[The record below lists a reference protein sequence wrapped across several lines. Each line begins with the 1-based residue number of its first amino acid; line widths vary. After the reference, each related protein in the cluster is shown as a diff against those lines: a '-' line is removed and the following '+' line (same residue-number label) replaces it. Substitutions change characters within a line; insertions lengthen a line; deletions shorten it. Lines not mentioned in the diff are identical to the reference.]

1 LKEYR
6 GDMATQVNA
15 TRMELLNLK
24 KRLNIA
30 KRGHKLLKQK
40 QDELLRILQK
50 TINEL
55 SSMRVEVEA
64 ELAKAL
70 KQFFL
75 SRAYQDKNI
84 FEGSF
89 LMLDTDIE
97 LSMDMEK
104 VMNVPL
110 PKYQKSLKGDI
121 VSYGFAMTS
130 PALDVALK
138 SLMKVFERLIEMAE
152 LEKRIILLA
161 EEMDKTRRRV
171 NALEYILIP
180 EIESNVREI
189 NMKLEEREREKNSRL
204 MIIKDVIRG

>member
-1 LKEYR
+1 
-6 GDMATQVNA
+6 MAKQVNA

-24 KRLNIA
+24 KRFNIA

-40 QDELLRILQK
+40 QDEILRILQK
-50 TINEL
+50 TIEEL
-55 SSMRVEVEA
+55 SSIREEVEKQ
-64 ELAKAL
+64 LSKAL

-75 SRAYQDKNI
+75 ARAYEDKNI

-89 LMLDTDIE
+89 LMLDANIE
-97 LSMDMEK
+97 LSKEIQK

-110 PKYQKSLKGDI
+110 PVYRKSFKGELI
-121 VSYGFAMTS
+121 SYGFAMTS
-130 PALDVALK
+130 PSLDIALK
-138 SLMKVFERLIEMAE
+138 NLMEVFERLIQLAQ

-161 EEMDKTRRRV
+161 EEMEKTRRRV

-180 EIESNVREI
+180 EIESSVREI

>member
-1 LKEYR
+1 
-6 GDMATQVNA
+6 MAMQVNA
-15 TRMELLNLK
+15 TRMELLRLK

-40 QDELLRILQK
+40 QDELLRVIQK
-50 TINEL
+50 TVSL
-55 SSMRVEVEA
+55 LASMRKEVE
-64 ELAKAL
+64 EQLVEAL

-75 SRAYQDKNI
+75 ARAYQDKNI
-84 FEGSF
+84 FEGS
-89 LMLDTDIE
+89 LLLLDTEVE
-97 LSMDMEK
+97 LSMETEK

-110 PKYQKSLKGDI
+110 PKYQKSLKGEL

-130 PALDVALK
+130 PTLDIALK
-138 SLMKVFERLIEMAE
+138 GLMNVFERLIEMAE
-152 LEKRIILLA
+152 LEKRITLLT

-180 EIESNVREI
+180 EIQSSVREI

>member
-1 LKEYR
+1 
-6 GDMATQVNA
+6 MAIQVSA
-15 TRMELLNLK
+15 TRMVLLSLK

-55 SSMRVEVEA
+55 SSMRKKVEEQLI
-64 ELAKAL
+64 EAL

-75 SRAYQDKNI
+75 ARAYQDKEI

-89 LMLDTDIE
+89 LMLDTDIG
-97 LSMDMEK
+97 LSMDVRK

-110 PKYQKSLKGDI
+110 PEYKKDLEGEI

-130 PALDVALK
+130 PTLDVALK
-138 SLMKVFERLIEMAE
+138 SLMEVFDRLIKMAE
-152 LEKRIILLA
+152 LEKRITLLA

-180 EIESNVREI
+180 EIQSSVREI

>member
-1 LKEYR
+1 
-6 GDMATQVNA
+6 MQVNA
-15 TRMELLNLK
+15 TRMELLHLK

-50 TINEL
+50 TISML
-55 SSMRVEVEA
+55 SSMRKEVEEQLA
-64 ELAKAL
+64 EAL

-75 SRAYQDKNI
+75 ARAYQDKNI

-89 LMLDTDIE
+89 LMLNTDIE
-97 LSMDMEK
+97 LSMDVEK

-110 PKYQKSLKGDI
+110 PKYQKSLKGEI

-130 PALDVALK
+130 PVLDVALK
-138 SLMKVFERLIEMAE
+138 GLMEVFDRLIEMAE

-161 EEMDKTRRRV
+161 AEMDKTRRRV

>member
-1 LKEYR
+1 
-6 GDMATQVNA
+6 MAMQVNA
-15 TRMELLNLK
+15 TRMVLLSLK

-40 QDELLRILQK
+40 QDELLRVIQK
-50 TINEL
+50 TINL
-55 SSMRVEVEA
+55 LASMRKEVEE
-64 ELAKAL
+64 ELIKAL
-70 KQFFL
+70 RQFFL
-75 SRAYQDKNI
+75 ARAYQDKDI

-89 LMLDTDIE
+89 LLLDTDIE
-97 LSMDMEK
+97 LSLEKEK

-110 PKYQKSLKGDI
+110 PRYQKSLKGEI

-130 PALDVALK
+130 PTLDVALS
-138 SLMKVFERLIEMAE
+138 SLMKVFERLIEMAQ
-152 LEKRIILLA
+152 LEKRITLLA
-161 EEMDKTRRRV
+161 KEMDKTRRRV

-180 EIESNVREI
+180 EIENTVREI

>member
-1 LKEYR
+1 
-6 GDMATQVNA
+6 MAMQVNA
-15 TRMELLNLK
+15 TRMVLLNLK

-40 QDELLRILQK
+40 QDELLRVIQK
-50 TINEL
+50 TINL
-55 SSMRVEVEA
+55 LASMRKEVE
-64 ELAKAL
+64 EQLIKAL
-70 KQFFL
+70 RQFFL
-75 SRAYQDKNI
+75 ARAYQDKDI

-89 LMLDTDIE
+89 LLLDTDIE
-97 LSMDMEK
+97 LSLEKEK

-110 PKYQKSLKGDI
+110 PKYQKSMKGEI

-130 PALDVALK
+130 PTLDVAL
-138 SLMKVFERLIEMAE
+138 SGLMKVFERLIEMAQ
-152 LEKRIILLA
+152 LEKRITLLA
-161 EEMDKTRRRV
+161 KEMDKTRRRV

-180 EIESNVREI
+180 EIESRVREI

>member
-1 LKEYR
+1 
-6 GDMATQVNA
+6 MAMQVNA
-15 TRMELLNLK
+15 TRMVLLNLK

-55 SSMRVEVEA
+55 SSMRKEVEEQLA
-64 ELAKAL
+64 EAL

-75 SRAYQDKNI
+75 ARAYQDKNI

-97 LSMDMEK
+97 LSVDVEK

-110 PKYQKSLKGDI
+110 PKYQKSLKGEI

-130 PALDVALK
+130 SSLDVALK
-138 SLMKVFERLIEMAE
+138 SLMKVFDRLIKMAE

-180 EIESNVREI
+180 EIESSVREI

>member
-1 LKEYR
+1 
-6 GDMATQVNA
+6 MAKQVNA

-30 KRGHKLLKQK
+30 RRGHKLLKQK
-40 QDELLRILQK
+40 QDEILRMLQK

-55 SSMRVEVEA
+55 SSMRKEVE
-64 ELAKAL
+64 EQLSKAL

-75 SRAYQDKNI
+75 ARAYQDKSI

-97 LSMDMEK
+97 LSMVVEK

-110 PKYQKSLKGDI
+110 PKYQKSLKGEM

-130 PALDVALK
+130 LSLDVALK
-138 SLMKVFERLIEMAE
+138 SLMEVFDRLIEMAE

-180 EIESNVREI
+180 EIESSVREI

>member
-1 LKEYR
+1 
-6 GDMATQVNA
+6 MAMQVNA
-15 TRMELLNLK
+15 TRMELLRLK

-40 QDELLRILQK
+40 QDELLRIIQK
-50 TINEL
+50 TISL
-55 SSMRVEVEA
+55 LASMRKEIE
-64 ELAKAL
+64 EQLIEAL

-75 SRAYQDKNI
+75 ARAYQDKNI

-89 LMLDTDIE
+89 VLLDTDIE
-97 LSMDMEK
+97 LLMNVEK

-110 PKYQKSLKGDI
+110 PKYQKSLKGEI

-130 PALDVALK
+130 PTLDVALK

-152 LEKRIILLA
+152 LEKRITLLA
-161 EEMDKTRRRV
+161 KEMDKTRRRV

-180 EIESNVREI
+180 EIQSTVREI

>member
-1 LKEYR
+1 
-6 GDMATQVNA
+6 MAKQVNA
-15 TRMELLNLK
+15 TRMELLRLK
-24 KRLNIA
+24 KRLNVA
-30 KRGHKLLKQK
+30 RRGHKLLKQK

-50 TINEL
+50 TIEEL
-55 SSMRVEVEA
+55 SSMREEVEKQLS
-64 ELAKAL
+64 EAL

-75 SRAYQDKNI
+75 ARAYEDKNI

-89 LMLDTDIE
+89 LMLDADIE
-97 LSMDMEK
+97 LSKEIQK

-110 PKYQKSLKGDI
+110 PVYKKNFKGEL

-130 PALDVALK
+130 PSLDIALK
-138 SLMKVFERLIEMAE
+138 NLMKVFERLIQMAQ

-180 EIESNVREI
+180 EIESSVREI

>member
-1 LKEYR
+1 
-6 GDMATQVNA
+6 MAMQVNA
-15 TRMELLNLK
+15 TRMVLLSLK

-40 QDELLRILQK
+40 QDELLRVIQK
-50 TINEL
+50 TINL
-55 SSMRVEVEA
+55 LASMRKEIE
-64 ELAKAL
+64 EDLIKAL
-70 KQFFL
+70 RQFFL
-75 SRAYQDKNI
+75 AQAYQDKDI

-89 LMLDTDIE
+89 LLLDTDIE
-97 LSMDMEK
+97 LSMEKEK

-110 PKYQKSLKGDI
+110 PKYQKSLKGEI

-130 PALDVALK
+130 PTLDVALS
-138 SLMKVFERLIEMAE
+138 SLMKVFERLIEMAQ
-152 LEKRIILLA
+152 LEKRITLLA
-161 EEMDKTRRRV
+161 KEMDKTRRRV

-180 EIESNVREI
+180 EIESTVREI

>member
-1 LKEYR
+1 
-6 GDMATQVNA
+6 MALQVNP
-15 TRMELLNLK
+15 TRMELLRLK

-30 KRGHKLLKQK
+30 RRGHKLLKQK
-40 QDELLRILQK
+40 QDELLRIIQK
-50 TINEL
+50 TINL
-55 SSMRVEVEA
+55 LASMRKEA
-64 ELAKAL
+64 EEQLIEAL

-75 SRAYQDKNI
+75 ARAYQDKNI

-89 LMLDTDIE
+89 VLLDTDIE
-97 LSMDMEK
+97 LSMDVEK

-110 PKYQKSLKGDI
+110 PKYQKSLKGEI

-130 PALDVALK
+130 PTLDVALK
-138 SLMKVFERLIEMAE
+138 SLMSVFERLIEMAQ
-152 LEKRIILLA
+152 LEKRITLLA

-180 EIESNVREI
+180 EIQSSVREI

>member
-1 LKEYR
+1 
-6 GDMATQVNA
+6 MATQVNA
-15 TRMELLNLK
+15 TRMVLLNLK

-50 TINEL
+50 TIKEL
-55 SSMRVEVEA
+55 SSMRKEVEEQLA
-64 ELAKAL
+64 EAL

-75 SRAYQDKNI
+75 ARAYQDKNI

-97 LSMDMEK
+97 LSMNVKK

-110 PKYQKSLKGDI
+110 PEYKRSLKGEI

-138 SLMKVFERLIEMAE
+138 GLMEVFDRLIEMAE

-161 EEMDKTRRRV
+161 AEMDKTRRRV

-204 MIIKDVIRG
+204 MMIKDVIRG

>member
-1 LKEYR
+1 
-6 GDMATQVNA
+6 MAVQVNA
-15 TRMELLNLK
+15 TRMVLLSLK

-55 SSMRVEVEA
+55 SSMRKEVE
-64 ELAKAL
+64 EQLLEAL

-75 SRAYQDKNI
+75 ARAYQDKNI

-97 LSMDMEK
+97 LSMDVEK

-110 PKYQKSLKGDI
+110 PKYQKSLKGEI

-130 PALDVALK
+130 PSLDVALAG
-138 SLMKVFERLIEMAE
+138 LMKVFERLIEMAE

-180 EIESNVREI
+180 EIQSSVREI

>member
-1 LKEYR
+1 
-6 GDMATQVNA
+6 MAIQVSA
-15 TRMELLNLK
+15 TRMVLLSLK

-55 SSMRVEVEA
+55 SSMRKKVEEQLI
-64 ELAKAL
+64 EAL

-75 SRAYQDKNI
+75 ARAYQDKEI

-89 LMLDTDIE
+89 LMLDTDIG
-97 LSMDMEK
+97 LSMDVRK

-110 PKYQKSLKGDI
+110 PEYKKDLEGEI

-130 PALDVALK
+130 PTLDVALK
-138 SLMKVFERLIEMAE
+138 SLMEVFDRLIKMAE

-180 EIESNVREI
+180 EIQSSVREI

>member
-1 LKEYR
+1 
-6 GDMATQVNA
+6 MAKKVNA
-15 TRMELLNLK
+15 TRMELLRLK
-24 KRLNIA
+24 KRLNVA

-55 SSMRVEVEA
+55 STMRK
-64 ELAKAL
+64 ELEERLSEAL

-75 SRAYQDKNI
+75 ARAYQDKNI

-89 LMLDTDIE
+89 LMLDADIE
-97 LSMDMEK
+97 LSMTTEK
-104 VMNVPL
+104 VMNVSL
-110 PKYQKSLKGDI
+110 PTYQKSFKGEL

-130 PALDVALK
+130 PTLDIALK
-138 SLMKVFERLIEMAE
+138 NLMKVFERLIQMAQ
-152 LEKRIILLA
+152 LEKRILLLSV
-161 EEMDKTRRRV
+161 EMDKTRRRV

-180 EIESNVREI
+180 EIQVSVREI

>member
-1 LKEYR
+1 
-6 GDMATQVNA
+6 MAMQVNP
-15 TRMELLNLK
+15 TRMELLRLK

-30 KRGHKLLKQK
+30 RRGHKLLKQK

-50 TINEL
+50 TINL
-55 SSMRVEVEA
+55 LASMRREVE
-64 ELAKAL
+64 EQLTEAL

-75 SRAYQDKNI
+75 ARAYQDKSI

-89 LMLDTDIE
+89 VLLDTDIE
-97 LSMDMEK
+97 LSKDVEK

-110 PKYQKSLKGDI
+110 PKYQKSLKGEI

-130 PALDVALK
+130 PTLDVALK
-138 SLMKVFERLIEMAE
+138 SLMNVFERLIEME
-152 LEKRIILLA
+152 QLEKRITLLA

-180 EIESNVREI
+180 EIEGTVREI

>member
-1 LKEYR
+1 
-6 GDMATQVNA
+6 MAMQVNA
-15 TRMELLNLK
+15 TRMVLLNLK

-55 SSMRVEVEA
+55 SSMRKEVE
-64 ELAKAL
+64 EQLLEAL

-75 SRAYQDKNI
+75 ARAYQDKNI

-97 LSMDMEK
+97 LSMDIEK

-130 PALDVALK
+130 PSLDVALK
-138 SLMKVFERLIEMAE
+138 SLMKVFDRLIEMAE
-152 LEKRIILLA
+152 LEKRIFLLA

-180 EIESNVREI
+180 EIESSVREI

>member
-1 LKEYR
+1 
-6 GDMATQVNA
+6 MAMQVSA
-15 TRMELLNLK
+15 TRMELLRLK

-40 QDELLRILQK
+40 QDELLRIIQK
-50 TINEL
+50 TISLL
-55 SSMRVEVEA
+55 SSMRKEIE
-64 ELAKAL
+64 EQLIEAL

-75 SRAYQDKNI
+75 ARAYQDKNI

-89 LMLDTDIE
+89 VLLDTDIE
-97 LSMDMEK
+97 LSMNVEK

-110 PKYQKSLKGDI
+110 PKYQKSLKGDL

-130 PALDVALK
+130 PTLDVALK

-152 LEKRIILLA
+152 LEKRITLLA
-161 EEMDKTRRRV
+161 KEMDKTRRRV

-180 EIESNVREI
+180 EIQSTVREI

>member
-1 LKEYR
+1 
-6 GDMATQVNA
+6 MAMQVNA
-15 TRMELLNLK
+15 TRMGLLHLK

-50 TINEL
+50 TINML
-55 SSMRVEVEA
+55 SSMRKEVEEQLA
-64 ELAKAL
+64 EAL

-75 SRAYQDKNI
+75 ARAYQDKSI

-97 LSMDMEK
+97 LSMDVEK
-104 VMNVPL
+104 VMNVSL
-110 PKYQKSLKGDI
+110 PKYQKSLKGEI

-130 PALDVALK
+130 PVLDVALK
-138 SLMKVFERLIEMAE
+138 GLMEVFDRLIEMAE

-161 EEMDKTRRRV
+161 SEMDKTRRRV

>member
-1 LKEYR
+1 
-6 GDMATQVNA
+6 MAMQVNA
-15 TRMELLNLK
+15 TRMVLLSLK
-24 KRLNIA
+24 KRLHIA

-50 TINEL
+50 TISQL
-55 SSMRVEVEA
+55 SSMRKEVE
-64 ELAKAL
+64 EQLIRAL

-75 SRAYQDKNI
+75 ARAYQDKDI

-97 LSMDMEK
+97 LSMNVEK

-110 PKYQKSLKGDI
+110 PKYQKSLKGEI

-138 SLMKVFERLIEMAE
+138 SLMKVFDRLIEM
-152 LEKRIILLA
+152 LKIKCP
-161 EEMDKTRRRV
+161 DV
-171 NALEYILIP
+171 N
-180 EIESNVREI
+180 
-189 NMKLEEREREKNSRL
+189 
-204 MIIKDVIRG
+204 G

>member
-1 LKEYR
+1 
-6 GDMATQVNA
+6 MAMQVNA
-15 TRMELLNLK
+15 TRMVLLSLK

-55 SSMRVEVEA
+55 SSMRKEVEEQLA
-64 ELAKAL
+64 EAL

-75 SRAYQDKNI
+75 ARAYQDKNI
-84 FEGSF
+84 FEGSL

-97 LSMDMEK
+97 LSMDVKK

-110 PKYQKSLKGDI
+110 PKYQKSLKGEI

-130 PALDVALK
+130 PTLDVALR
-138 SLMKVFERLIEMAE
+138 SLMKVFEKLIEMAE

-180 EIESNVREI
+180 EIQSSVREI

>member
-1 LKEYR
+1 
-6 GDMATQVNA
+6 MAMQVNA
-15 TRMELLNLK
+15 TRMVLLSLK

-40 QDELLRILQK
+40 QDELLRVIQK
-50 TINEL
+50 TINL
-55 SSMRVEVEA
+55 LASMRKEIEE
-64 ELAKAL
+64 ELIKAL
-70 KQFFL
+70 RQFFL
-75 SRAYQDKNI
+75 AQAYQDKDI

-89 LMLDTDIE
+89 LLLDTDIE
-97 LSMDMEK
+97 LSMEKEK

-110 PKYQKSLKGDI
+110 PKYQKSLKGEI

-130 PALDVALK
+130 PTLDVALS
-138 SLMKVFERLIEMAE
+138 SLMKVFERLIEMAQ
-152 LEKRIILLA
+152 LEKRITLLA
-161 EEMDKTRRRV
+161 KEMDKTRRRV

-180 EIESNVREI
+180 EIESTVREI

>member
-1 LKEYR
+1 VAKK
-6 GDMATQVNA
+6 VNA
-15 TRMELLNLK
+15 TRMELLRLK
-24 KRLNIA
+24 KRLNVA

-55 SSMRVEVEA
+55 STMRK
-64 ELAKAL
+64 ELEERLSEAL

-75 SRAYQDKNI
+75 ARAYQDKNI

-89 LMLDTDIE
+89 LMLDADIE
-97 LSMDMEK
+97 LSMTTEK
-104 VMNVPL
+104 VMNVSL
-110 PKYQKSLKGDI
+110 PTYQKSFKGEL

-130 PALDVALK
+130 PTLDIALK
-138 SLMKVFERLIEMAE
+138 NLMKVFERLIQMAQ
-152 LEKRIILLA
+152 LEKRILLLSV
-161 EEMDKTRRRV
+161 EMDKTRRRV

-180 EIESNVREI
+180 EIQVSVREI

>member
-1 LKEYR
+1 
-6 GDMATQVNA
+6 MAMQVNA
-15 TRMELLNLK
+15 TRMVLLNLK

-55 SSMRVEVEA
+55 SSMRKEVE
-64 ELAKAL
+64 EQLLEAL

-75 SRAYQDKNI
+75 ARAYQDKNI

-130 PALDVALK
+130 ASLDVALK
-138 SLMKVFERLIEMAE
+138 SLMKVFDRLIEMAE
-152 LEKRIILLA
+152 LEKRIFLLA

-180 EIESNVREI
+180 EIESSVREI

>member
-1 LKEYR
+1 
-6 GDMATQVNA
+6 MQVNA
-15 TRMELLNLK
+15 TRMVLLSLK

-50 TINEL
+50 TISEL
-55 SSMRVEVEA
+55 SSMRKEVEE
-64 ELAKAL
+64 ELIRAL

-75 SRAYQDKNI
+75 ARAYQDKNI

-97 LSMDMEK
+97 LSMDVEK

-130 PALDVALK
+130 SSLDVALN
-138 SLMKVFERLIEMAE
+138 SLMKVFDRLIEMAE

-180 EIESNVREI
+180 EIQSSVREI

>member
-1 LKEYR
+1 
-6 GDMATQVNA
+6 MAMQVNA
-15 TRMELLNLK
+15 TRMVLLSLK

-40 QDELLRILQK
+40 QDELLRVIQK
-50 TINEL
+50 TISL
-55 SSMRVEVEA
+55 LASMRKEVEE
-64 ELAKAL
+64 ELIKAL
-70 KQFFL
+70 RQFFL
-75 SRAYQDKNI
+75 AQAYQDKDI

-89 LMLDTDIE
+89 LLLDTDIE
-97 LSMDMEK
+97 LSMEKEK

-110 PKYQKSLKGDI
+110 PKYQKSLKGEI

-130 PALDVALK
+130 PTLDVALT
-138 SLMKVFERLIEMAE
+138 SLMKVFERLIEMAQ
-152 LEKRIILLA
+152 LEKRITLLA
-161 EEMDKTRRRV
+161 KEMDKTRRRV

-180 EIESNVREI
+180 EIESTVREI

>member
-1 LKEYR
+1 
-6 GDMATQVNA
+6 MAMQVNA
-15 TRMELLNLK
+15 TRMVLLSLK

-30 KRGHKLLKQK
+30 QRGHKLLKQK

-50 TINEL
+50 TIGEL
-55 SSMRVEVEA
+55 SSMRKEVEE
-64 ELAKAL
+64 ELAGAL

-75 SRAYQDKNI
+75 ARAYQDKNI

-97 LSMDMEK
+97 LSMNVRK
-104 VMNVPL
+104 VMNVSL
-110 PKYQKSLKGDI
+110 PEYKKGLKGEI
-121 VSYGFAMTS
+121 ISYGFAMTS

-138 SLMKVFERLIEMAE
+138 SLMEVFDKLIEMAE

-180 EIESNVREI
+180 EIQSSVREI

>member
-1 LKEYR
+1 
-6 GDMATQVNA
+6 MAKQVNA
-15 TRMELLNLK
+15 TRMELLRLK
-24 KRLNIA
+24 KRLNVA
-30 KRGHKLLKQK
+30 RRGHKLLKQK

-50 TINEL
+50 TIEEL
-55 SSMRVEVEA
+55 SSMREEVEKQLS
-64 ELAKAL
+64 EAL

-75 SRAYQDKNI
+75 ARAYEDKNI

-89 LMLDTDIE
+89 LMLDANIE
-97 LSMDMEK
+97 LSKEIQK

-110 PKYQKSLKGDI
+110 PVYQKSFKGEL

-130 PALDVALK
+130 PSLDIALK
-138 SLMKVFERLIEMAE
+138 NLMKVFEKLIQMAQ
-152 LEKRIILLA
+152 LEKRILLLA

-180 EIESNVREI
+180 EIESSVREI

>member
-1 LKEYR
+1 
-6 GDMATQVNA
+6 MAMQVSA
-15 TRMELLNLK
+15 TRMVLLSLK
-24 KRLNIA
+24 KRLVIA
-30 KRGHKLLKQK
+30 RRGHKLLKQK

-50 TINEL
+50 TISEL
-55 SSMRVEVEA
+55 SSMRKEVE
-64 ELAKAL
+64 EQLIEAL

-75 SRAYQDKNI
+75 ARAYQDKDI

-89 LMLDTDIE
+89 LMLDTNIE
-97 LSMDMEK
+97 LSMNVRK

-110 PKYQKSLKGDI
+110 PEYKKDLKGEI

-138 SLMKVFERLIEMAE
+138 SLMDVFDRLIEMAE

-180 EIESNVREI
+180 EIQSSVREI

>member
-1 LKEYR
+1 
-6 GDMATQVNA
+6 MAKQVNA
-15 TRMELLNLK
+15 TRMDLLRLK
-24 KRLNIA
+24 KRLNVA

-50 TINEL
+50 TIEEL
-55 SSMRVEVEA
+55 SSMREEI
-64 ELAKAL
+64 EKQLSEAL

-75 SRAYQDKNI
+75 ARAYEDKNI

-89 LMLDTDIE
+89 LMLDADIE
-97 LSMDMEK
+97 LSKEIQK

-110 PKYQKSLKGDI
+110 PIYRKSFKGEL

-130 PALDVALK
+130 PSLDIALK
-138 SLMKVFERLIEMAE
+138 NLMKVFEELIQMAQ

-180 EIESNVREI
+180 EIKSSVREI

>member
-1 LKEYR
+1 
-6 GDMATQVNA
+6 MAMQVNA
-15 TRMELLNLK
+15 TRMELLRLK

-40 QDELLRILQK
+40 QDELLRIIQK
-50 TINEL
+50 TINL
-55 SSMRVEVEA
+55 LASMRKETE
-64 ELAKAL
+64 EQLIEAL

-75 SRAYQDKNI
+75 ARAYQDKSI

-89 LMLDTDIE
+89 VMLDTDIE
-97 LSMDMEK
+97 LSMDVEK

-110 PKYQKSLKGDI
+110 PKYQKSLKGEI

-130 PALDVALK
+130 PTLDVALK
-138 SLMKVFERLIEMAE
+138 SLLEVFERLIEMAQ
-152 LEKRIILLA
+152 LEKRITLLA

-180 EIESNVREI
+180 EIQSTVREI
-189 NMKLEEREREKNSRL
+189 NMKLEERERERNSRL